1 MLKDDQ
7 PFTEIF
13 HHEAVQ
19 AMNAVN
25 KQPIFTSFTWT
36 LNIHSLNKTRVPKE
50 ARDVL
55 IQFRTERDRA
65 NKLKTSLPP
74 IGGDARRRDYSDNA
88 GSRTDF
94 KPRVQ
99 LGAEASLKKG
109 PTQWK
114 SSEVLGDLLGT
125 EDHVVKF
132 KRNSRKQTKVKEPP
146 VDHDTKLRAELESID
161 SLVKCPGSEA
171 AVKSYISELVKGAKA
186 TRLLNPEKY
195 LKDSQRLFDTTTILS
210 KGTQRK
216 SMELQAR
223 ISASYARLNPS
234 KARHLSLLSEDTTA
248 SGHTRTKH
256 KTKVSESNSQVML
269 TKLRGLVRSQSQMS
283 EPRGEGVPFSLLHTL
298 RQKR

>member
-13 HHEAVQ
+13 HPEAVH
-19 AMNAVN
+19 AVNAVN
-25 KQPIFTSFTWT
+25 KQPIFNSFTWT

-55 IQFRTERDRA
+55 IQFRTERDRVS
-65 NKLKTSLPP
+65 KLRASLPP
-74 IGGDARRRDYSDNA
+74 IGGDARRRDDSDNA
-88 GSRTDF
+88 GSKTD
-94 KPRVQ
+94 KPRMQ

-109 PTQWK
+109 PTHCK

-125 EDHVVKF
+125 EDNVGKF

-146 VDHDTKLRAELESID
+146 VNHDTKLRAELESID

-210 KGTQRK
+210 KGAQRK
-216 SMELQAR
+216 SIELQAR
-223 ISASYARLNPS
+223 ISASYAKLNPS
-234 KARHLSLLSEDTTA
+234 KARHLSLVSEDTTA

-256 KTKVSESNSQVML
+256 KTESSESNSQVML
-269 TKLRGLVRSQSQMS
+269 TKLKGLVRSQSQMS
-283 EPRGEGVPFSLLHTL
+283 EARGQAVPFSLLHTL